1 MRKEFKRHQFAYIIL
16 IIGIIIFIL
25 SFLGAWPNR
34 LIQRVIVFSMSIFYF
49 LWGILTHFKTRT
61 ITKDVVLEYG
71 SVSLLAGI
79 LLLLITL

>member
-1 MRKEFKRHQFAYIIL
+1 MRKEFNRHRLAYIIL
-16 IIGIIIFIL
+16 IIGIAIFIF

-61 ITKDVVLEYG
+61 MTKDVVLEYG
-71 SVSLLAGI
+71 FVSLLAGI